1 MLSLGGNHRIFLCL
15 RPVDFRRAH
24 DGLCAL
30 VRDQLQDDPFSGDL
44 FVFHNGAKDR
54 IKLLVWDRNGFW
66 LLYKRL
72 EKGRFPFDV
81 RGDGARGDGARV
93 EIERAQLSMMLE
105 GIDWKSAKR
114 SLRFTSTFDI
124 KGRDGSCA
132 RSSP

>member
-1 MLSLGGNHRIFLCL
+1 MLSLGGNHRIYLCL
-15 RPVDFRRAH
+15 RPVDFRKAH

-30 VRDQLQDDPFSGDL
+30 VRDQLEDDPFSGDL

-54 IKLLVWDRNGFW
+54 VKLLVWDKNGFW

-72 EKGRFPFDV
+72 EKGTFPFDV
-81 RGDGARGDGARV
+81 RGDGARV

-114 SLRFTSTFDI
+114 SLRFTNAFAI
-124 KGRDGSCA
+124 KGRDGSRA
-132 RSSP
+132 RTPP

>member
-30 VRDQLQDDPFSGDL
+30 VRDQLQDDPFGGDV
-44 FVFHNGAKDR
+44 FVFFNGAKDR

-81 RGDGARGDGARV
+81 RGDGALV
-93 EIERAQLSMMLE
+93 EIDRAQLSMMLE

-124 KGRDGSCA
+124 KGRDGSRA
-132 RSSP
+132 RTPP

>member
-1 MLSLGGNHRIFLCL
+1 MLSLGGTHRIFLC
-15 RPVDFRRAH
+15 RKPVDFRKAH

-30 VRDQLQDDPFSGDL
+30 VRDQFEDDPFSGDL

-81 RGDGARGDGARV
+81 RGDGARV
-93 EIERAQLSMMLE
+93 EIDRAQLSMMLE
-105 GIDWKSAKR
+105 GIDWRSAKR
-114 SLRFTSTFDI
+114 ASHYTPAFVI
-124 KGRDGSCA
+124 KGRDES
-132 RSSP
+132 RTRTSS

>member
-1 MLSLGGNHRIFLCL
+1 MLSLGGSQRIFLC
-15 RPVDFRRAH
+15 REPVDFRKAH

-30 VRDQLQDDPFSGDL
+30 VRDQFQDDPFSGDL

-81 RGDGARGDGARV
+81 RGDGARV
-93 EIERAQLSMMLE
+93 EIDRAQLAMMLE
-105 GIDWKSAKR
+105 GMDWKSAKR
-114 SLRFTSTFDI
+114 SSRFASAFAITS
-124 KGRDGSCA
+124 RHGSRA
-132 RSSP
+132 RSSS